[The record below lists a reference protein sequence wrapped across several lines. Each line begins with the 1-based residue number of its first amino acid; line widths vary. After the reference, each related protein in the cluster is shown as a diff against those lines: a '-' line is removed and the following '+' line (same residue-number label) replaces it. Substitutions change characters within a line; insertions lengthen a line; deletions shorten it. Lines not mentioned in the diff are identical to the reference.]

1 MKIKSVISILR
12 NNFYAK
18 RFAVLRISHIKID
31 KNLSHI
37 NAAFTEIDK

>member
-1 MKIKSVISILR
+1 MR
-12 NNFYAK
+12 NDSPYCGF
-18 RFAVLRISHIKID
+18 RINIKID